1 MIEKYKKITALF
13 GVIFITAAWGSTFVV
28 VKESLNGINPLV
40 LVGYRFAV
48 ASIILI
54 LYLFYKKKNIFQNL
68 KEGAVLGVFMW
79 GMYISQTIGLMYTKA
94 SNSGFITGMYILFI
108 PLLNLIIFRKRFQ
121 KIKIISIVFSLL
133 GIYFLTGGIK
143 SFNKGDFLT
152 LITAG
157 FCALHIL
164 AADCYMKKDRDIFV
178 ITFQQFALTSILSF
192 VLSLT
197 IGYDFSIGDI
207 KVAKSILYLAI
218 FPTVLAF
225 VIQMYAQKYMS
236 PFKIGA
242 LFALEPI
249 FALIMAVRFGS
260 EVLTINSVF
269 GGILIVAGIILSEI
283 KWRE

>member
-152 LITAG
+152 FITAG

-178 ITFQQFALTSILSF
+178 ITFQQFALTLILSF

-249 FALIMAVRFGS
+249 FALIMAVQFGS
-260 EVLTINSVF
+260 EILTINSVF

>member
-164 AADCYMKKDRDIFV
+164 AADCYMKKERDIFV

-260 EVLTINSVF
+260 EILTINSVF

>member
-79 GMYISQTIGLMYTKA
+79 GRDISQTIALMYTKA

-121 KIKIISIVFSLL
+121 KIKIISIVFCLL
-133 GIYFLTGGIK
+133 GIYFLT
-143 SFNKGDFLT
+143 
-152 LITAG
+152 
-157 FCALHIL
+157 
-164 AADCYMKKDRDIFV
+164 
-178 ITFQQFALTSILSF
+178 
-192 VLSLT
+192 
-197 IGYDFSIGDI
+197 
-207 KVAKSILYLAI
+207 
-218 FPTVLAF
+218 
-225 VIQMYAQKYMS
+225 
-236 PFKIGA
+236 
-242 LFALEPI
+242 
-249 FALIMAVRFGS
+249 
-260 EVLTINSVF
+260 
-269 GGILIVAGIILSEI
+269 
-283 KWRE
+283 

>member
-178 ITFQQFALTSILSF
+178 ITFQQFALTLILSF

-249 FALIMAVRFGS
+249 FALIMAVQFGS
-260 EVLTINSVF
+260 EILTINSVF

>member
-249 FALIMAVRFGS
+249 FALIMAGRFGS

-269 GGILIVAGIILSEI
+269 GVILIVAGIILSEI

>member
-249 FALIMAVRFGS
+249 FALIMAVQFGS
-260 EVLTINSVF
+260 EILTINSVF